1 MINSPK
7 NLIFLEKVVY
17 QMDNSAVKLNGL
29 PEGWNKYS
37 DELRD
42 VFTYMTTS
50 MSQELPV
57 VSLDTYY
64 FILAIM
70 MHRKN
75 DAYHIIDKVL
85 TTSAIEEIY
94 NAYYMEVKA
103 NALIAV
109 KPNRKCIL
117 SSDLNQLLNIT
128 YSRKIK
134 SDVINSADVLLAI
147 LDKSNKTPD
156 EKIKK
161 VKKLFEQS
169 GLFYDMANEAIK
181 EADDEIQL
189 PTVENDVVNT
199 TDNISATR
207 GIGSSAKKMVEE
219 DKLLSQYCINLNDSV
234 KKGKIFD
241 VIGRDNEKK
250 EIYSILGRK
259 NCHNVMILG
268 ENGVGKT
275 ALAQSLAFDIV
286 KGNAPK
292 RFKNATIYSLNITSL
307 MAGTTLRG
315 MLEERVANI
324 GASLSKRKDIIL
336 FIDDIS
342 IISKDK
348 ESNISDMLL
357 PYIDSGDITV
367 IGTSDYEAHRKY
379 IGKDTPVGRR
389 FQTVTLAPMSIT
401 DSIEVIKGVRDIY
414 ENYHNV
420 DFPDNILNCLV
431 SLAARYVT
439 ERNLPSSAIDIMDE
453 TGSRVSRDR
462 EDDNRIT
469 ITEDDIR
476 KTITE
481 RTNIPVEQIGVSE
494 KERILHLE
502 DNIRGKIIG
511 QDKAVSSICK
521 AIKRARLG
529 IRNRGCL
536 FSAMFIGKTGVGK
549 TLLAKKLAE
558 YLFGDEKNLIRL
570 DMSEYAD
577 ETSVGK
583 LIGANPGY
591 VGYDKGGVLTE
602 AVKQK
607 KFCILLLDEIEKA
620 DQKVYNTFLQVL
632 DEGFLTD
639 NTGYKVDFKNV
650 VVIFT
655 SNVGTKAAAEFGHGI
670 GFSKTEGNEEKI
682 MKKELK
688 RKFPME
694 FINRLDEVIYFNS
707 LTNDDIKKIVSI
719 ELNKSISKFNNMGYK
734 LTCDDSIV
742 TRITDI
748 TNEDKDFGAR
758 PVLRAIETTV
768 EDFLADQIL
777 EDKINKKKKY
787 KLSFQNSSLKIS

>member
-1 MINSPK
+1 
-7 NLIFLEKVVY
+7 
-17 QMDNSAVKLNGL
+17 MDNSAVKLNAL
-29 PEGWNKYS
+29 PEGWDKYS

-42 VFTYMTTS
+42 VFTYMSSS

-57 VSLDTYY
+57 VSIDIYY

-75 DAYHIIDKVL
+75 DAYMIIDKVL
-85 TTSAIEEIY
+85 TSSAIEDIY
-94 NAYYMEVKA
+94 NAYYMEVKG
-103 NALIAV
+103 NTLIAV
-109 KPNRKCIL
+109 KPNRKCLL
-117 SSDLNQLLNIT
+117 SSDLNEALKLNYTLNEKSEVITSAHILLTILGN
-128 YSRKIK
+128 SDKI
-134 SDVINSADVLLAI
+134 S
-147 LDKSNKTPD
+147 D

-161 VKKLFEQS
+161 VKKVFEQA
-169 GLFYDMANEAIK
+169 GLFYDMAK
-181 EADDEIQL
+181 EAMNRDYNETSGTLTDENIGYVTDINVVTKTKGL
-189 PTVENDVVNT
+189 LHKKDND
-199 TDNISATR
+199 I
-207 GIGSSAKKMVEE
+207 
-219 DKLLSQYCINLNDSV
+219 LSQYCTNLNDAV

-241 VIGRDNEKK
+241 VIGRNNEKK

-286 KGNAPK
+286 NGNAPK
-292 RFKNATIYSLNITSL
+292 RFKNTTLYSLNITTL

-315 MLEERVANI
+315 MLEDRVANI
-324 GASLSKRKDIIL
+324 GAALSERKDIVL

-348 ESNISDMLL
+348 DSNIADMLL
-357 PYIDSGDITV
+357 PYIDGGDITV
-367 IGTSDYEAHRKY
+367 IGTSDYESHRKH

-389 FQTVTLAPMSIT
+389 FQTVTLSPMSVS
-401 DSIEVIKGVRDIY
+401 DSVEVVRGVREIY

-420 DFPDNILNCLV
+420 DFPDNVLETLV
-431 SLAARYVT
+431 SLSNRYVT
-439 ERNLPSSAIDIMDE
+439 ERNLPSAAIDIMDE
-453 TGSRVSRDR
+453 TGSRVCRDR
-462 EDDNRIT
+462 DTDKRIT

-502 DNIRGKIIG
+502 DNIKDKIIG
-511 QDKAVSSICK
+511 QDKAVASICK

-558 YLFGDEKNLIRL
+558 YLFGDENNLIRV

-655 SNVGTKAAAEFGHGI
+655 SNVGTKAAMEFGNGI
-670 GFSKTEGNEEKI
+670 GFTKDKGNEEKI
-682 MKKELK
+682 MKRELK
-688 RKFPME
+688 RNFPME

-707 LTNDDIKKIVSI
+707 LSNNDIRRIISI
-719 ELNKSISKFNNMGYK
+719 ELDKSISKFNHMGYE
-734 LTCDDSIV
+734 LTYDDSV
-742 TRITDI
+742 ITHISDI
-748 TNEDKDFGAR
+748 TSEDKDFGAR
-758 PVLRAIETTV
+758 PVLRAIESTV

-777 EDKINKKKKY
+777 DDKLDKKKTY
-787 KLSFQNSSLKIS
+787 KIFFEKNTLKID

>member
-1 MINSPK
+1 
-7 NLIFLEKVVY
+7 
-17 QMDNSAVKLNGL
+17 MDNSAVKLNTL
-29 PEGWNKYS
+29 PEGWDKYS

-42 VFTYMTTS
+42 VFTYMSSS

-57 VSLDTYY
+57 VSIDIYY

-75 DAYHIIDKVL
+75 DAYMIIDKVL
-85 TTSAIEEIY
+85 TSSAIEDIY
-94 NAYYMEVKA
+94 NAYYMEVKG
-103 NALIAV
+103 NTLIAV
-109 KPNRKCIL
+109 KPNRKCLL
-117 SSDLNQLLNIT
+117 SSDLNEALKLNYTLNEKSEVITSAHILLTILGNSDKIT
-128 YSRKIK
+128 
-134 SDVINSADVLLAI
+134 
-147 LDKSNKTPD
+147 D

-161 VKKLFEQS
+161 VKKVFEQA
-169 GLFYDMANEAIK
+169 GLFYDMAK
-181 EADDEIQL
+181 EAMNRDYNETSGTLTDENIEYATDINIVTKTKGL
-189 PTVENDVVNT
+189 LHKKDND
-199 TDNISATR
+199 I
-207 GIGSSAKKMVEE
+207 
-219 DKLLSQYCINLNDSV
+219 LSQYCTNLNDAV

-286 KGNAPK
+286 NGNAPK
-292 RFKNATIYSLNITSL
+292 RFKNTTLYSLNITTL

-315 MLEERVANI
+315 MLEDRVANI
-324 GASLSKRKDIIL
+324 GAALSERKDVVL

-348 ESNISDMLL
+348 DSNIADMLL

-367 IGTSDYEAHRKY
+367 IGTSDYEAHRKH

-389 FQTVTLAPMSIT
+389 FQTVTLSPMSVS
-401 DSIEVIKGVRDIY
+401 DSIEVVRGVREIY

-420 DFPDNILNCLV
+420 DFPDNVLETLV
-431 SLAARYVT
+431 SLSNRYVT

-453 TGSRVSRDR
+453 TGSRVCRDR
-462 EDDNRIT
+462 DTDKRIT

-502 DNIRGKIIG
+502 DNIKDKIIG
-511 QDKAVSSICK
+511 QDRAVASICK

-558 YLFGDEKNLIRL
+558 YLFGDENNLIRV

-655 SNVGTKAAAEFGHGI
+655 SNVGTKAAMEFGNGI
-670 GFSKTEGNEEKI
+670 GFTKDKGNEEKI
-682 MKKELK
+682 MKRELK
-688 RKFPME
+688 RNFPME

-707 LTNDDIKKIVSI
+707 LSNNDIRRIISI
-719 ELNKSISKFNNMGYK
+719 ELDKSISKFNHMGYK
-734 LTCDDSIV
+734 LTYDDSV
-742 TRITDI
+742 ITHISDI
-748 TNEDKDFGAR
+748 TSEDKDFGAR
-758 PVLRAIETTV
+758 PVLRAIESTV

-777 EDKINKKKKY
+777 DDKLDKKKTY
-787 KLSFQNSSLKIS
+787 KIFFEKNTLKID

>member
-1 MINSPK
+1 
-7 NLIFLEKVVY
+7 
-17 QMDNSAVKLNGL
+17 MDNSAVKLNAL
-29 PEGWNKYS
+29 PEGWDKYS
-37 DELRD
+37 DELRN
-42 VFTYMTTS
+42 VFTYMS
-50 MSQELPV
+50 SSLSQELPV
-57 VSLDTYY
+57 VSIDIYY

-75 DAYHIIDKVL
+75 DAYMIIDKVL
-85 TTSAIEEIY
+85 TSSAIEDIY
-94 NAYYMEVKA
+94 NAYYMEVKG
-103 NALIAV
+103 NTLIAV
-109 KPNRKCIL
+109 KPNRKCLL
-117 SSDLNQLLNIT
+117 SSDLNEALKLNYTLNEKSEVITSAHILLTILGN
-128 YSRKIK
+128 SDKI
-134 SDVINSADVLLAI
+134 S
-147 LDKSNKTPD
+147 D

-161 VKKLFEQS
+161 VKKVFEQA
-169 GLFYDMANEAIK
+169 GLFYDMAK
-181 EADDEIQL
+181 EAMNRDYNETSGTMTDENIGYATDINVVTKTKGLQHKKD
-189 PTVENDVVNT
+189 ND
-199 TDNISATR
+199 I
-207 GIGSSAKKMVEE
+207 
-219 DKLLSQYCINLNDSV
+219 LSRYCTNLNDAV

-286 KGNAPK
+286 NGNAPK
-292 RFKNATIYSLNITSL
+292 RFKNTTLYSLNITTL

-315 MLEERVANI
+315 MLEDRVANI
-324 GASLSKRKDIIL
+324 GAALSERKDIVL

-348 ESNISDMLL
+348 DSNIADMLL
-357 PYIDSGDITV
+357 PYIDGGDITV
-367 IGTSDYEAHRKY
+367 IGTSDYESHRKY

-389 FQTVTLAPMSIT
+389 FQTVTLSPMSVS
-401 DSIEVIKGVRDIY
+401 DSVAVIRGVREIY

-420 DFPDNILNCLV
+420 DFPDNVLETLV
-431 SLAARYVT
+431 SLSNRYVT

-453 TGSRVSRDR
+453 TGSRVCRDR
-462 EDDNRIT
+462 ETDKRIT

-502 DNIRGKIIG
+502 DNIKDKIIG
-511 QDKAVSSICK
+511 QDRAVASICK

-558 YLFGDEKNLIRL
+558 YLFGDENNLIRI

-655 SNVGTKAAAEFGHGI
+655 SNVGTKAAMEFGNGI
-670 GFSKTEGNEEKI
+670 GFTKDKGNEEKI
-682 MKKELK
+682 MKRELK
-688 RKFPME
+688 RNFPME

-707 LTNDDIKKIVSI
+707 LSNNDIRRIISI
-719 ELNKSISKFNNMGYK
+719 ELDKSISKFKHMGYE
-734 LTCDDSIV
+734 LTYDDSV
-742 TRITDI
+742 ITHISDI
-748 TNEDKDFGAR
+748 TSEDKDFGAR
-758 PVLRAIETTV
+758 PVLRAIEATV

-777 EDKINKKKKY
+777 DDKLDKKKTHKIFFE
-787 KLSFQNSSLKIS
+787 KNTLKID

>member
-1 MINSPK
+1 
-7 NLIFLEKVVY
+7 
-17 QMDNSAVKLNGL
+17 MDNGAVKLNTL
-29 PEGWNKYS
+29 PEGWDKYS

-42 VFTYMTTS
+42 VFTYMSSS

-57 VSLDTYY
+57 VSIDIYY

-75 DAYHIIDKVL
+75 DAYMIIDKVL
-85 TTSAIEEIY
+85 TSSAIEDIY
-94 NAYYMEVKA
+94 NAYYMEVKG
-103 NALIAV
+103 NTLIAV
-109 KPNRKCIL
+109 KPNRKCLL
-117 SSDLNQLLNIT
+117 SSDLNEALKLNYTLNEKSEVITSAHILLTILGNSDKIT
-128 YSRKIK
+128 
-134 SDVINSADVLLAI
+134 
-147 LDKSNKTPD
+147 D

-161 VKKLFEQS
+161 VKKVFEQA
-169 GLFYDMANEAIK
+169 GLFYDMAK
-181 EADDEIQL
+181 EAMNRDYNETSGTLTDENIEYATDINIVTKTKGL
-189 PTVENDVVNT
+189 LHKKDND
-199 TDNISATR
+199 I
-207 GIGSSAKKMVEE
+207 
-219 DKLLSQYCINLNDSV
+219 LSQYCTNLNDAV

-286 KGNAPK
+286 NGNAPK
-292 RFKNATIYSLNITSL
+292 RFKNTTLYSLNITTL

-315 MLEERVANI
+315 MLEDRVANI
-324 GASLSKRKDIIL
+324 GAALSERKDVVL

-348 ESNISDMLL
+348 DSNIADMLL

-367 IGTSDYEAHRKY
+367 IGTSDYEAHRKH

-389 FQTVTLAPMSIT
+389 FQTVTLSPMSVS
-401 DSIEVIKGVRDIY
+401 DSIEVVRGVREIY

-420 DFPDNILNCLV
+420 DFPDNVLETLV
-431 SLAARYVT
+431 SLSNRYVT

-453 TGSRVSRDR
+453 TGSRVCRDR
-462 EDDNRIT
+462 DTDKRIT

-502 DNIRGKIIG
+502 DNIKDKIIG
-511 QDKAVSSICK
+511 QDRAVASICK

-558 YLFGDEKNLIRL
+558 YLFGDENNLIRV

-655 SNVGTKAAAEFGHGI
+655 SNVGTKAAMEFGNGI
-670 GFSKTEGNEEKI
+670 GFTKDKGNEEKI
-682 MKKELK
+682 MKRELK
-688 RKFPME
+688 RNFPME

-707 LTNDDIKKIVSI
+707 LSNNDIRRIISI
-719 ELNKSISKFNNMGYK
+719 ELDKSISKFNHMGYK
-734 LTCDDSIV
+734 LTYDDSV
-742 TRITDI
+742 ITHISDI
-748 TNEDKDFGAR
+748 TSEDKDFGAR
-758 PVLRAIETTV
+758 PVLRAIESTV

-777 EDKINKKKKY
+777 DDKLDKKKTY
-787 KLSFQNSSLKIS
+787 KIFFEKNTLKID

>member
-1 MINSPK
+1 
-7 NLIFLEKVVY
+7 
-17 QMDNSAVKLNGL
+17 MDNSAVKLNAL
-29 PEGWNKYS
+29 PEGWDKYS

-42 VFTYMTTS
+42 VFTYMSSS

-57 VSLDTYY
+57 VSIDIYY

-75 DAYHIIDKVL
+75 DAYMIIDKVL
-85 TTSAIEEIY
+85 TSSAIEDIY
-94 NAYYMEVKA
+94 NAYYMEVKG
-103 NALIAV
+103 NTLIAV
-109 KPNRKCIL
+109 KPNRKCLL
-117 SSDLNQLLNIT
+117 SSDLNEALKLNYTLNEKSEVITSAHILLTILGN
-128 YSRKIK
+128 
-134 SDVINSADVLLAI
+134 
-147 LDKSNKTPD
+147 LDKISD

-161 VKKLFEQS
+161 VKKVFEQA
-169 GLFYDMANEAIK
+169 GLFYDMAK
-181 EADDEIQL
+181 EAMNRDYNETSGTLTDENIGYVTDINVVTKTKGL
-189 PTVENDVVNT
+189 LHKKDND
-199 TDNISATR
+199 I
-207 GIGSSAKKMVEE
+207 
-219 DKLLSQYCINLNDSV
+219 LSQYCTNLNDAV
-234 KKGKIFD
+234 KRGKIFD

-286 KGNAPK
+286 NGNAPK
-292 RFKNATIYSLNITSL
+292 RFKNTTLYSLNITTL

-315 MLEERVANI
+315 MLEDRVANI
-324 GASLSKRKDIIL
+324 GAALSERKDIVL

-348 ESNISDMLL
+348 DSNIADMLL
-357 PYIDSGDITV
+357 PYIDGGDITV
-367 IGTSDYEAHRKY
+367 IGTSDYESHRKH

-389 FQTVTLAPMSIT
+389 FQTVTLSPMSVS
-401 DSIEVIKGVRDIY
+401 DSVEVVRGVREIY

-420 DFPDNILNCLV
+420 DFPDNVLETLV
-431 SLAARYVT
+431 SLSNRYVT

-453 TGSRVSRDR
+453 TGSRVCRDR
-462 EDDNRIT
+462 DTDKRIT

-502 DNIRGKIIG
+502 DNIKDKIIG
-511 QDKAVSSICK
+511 QDKAVASICK

-558 YLFGDEKNLIRL
+558 YLFGDENNLIRV

-655 SNVGTKAAAEFGHGI
+655 SNVGTKAAMEFGNGI
-670 GFSKTEGNEEKI
+670 GFTKDKGNEEKI
-682 MKKELK
+682 MKRELK
-688 RKFPME
+688 RNFPME

-707 LTNDDIKKIVSI
+707 LSNNDIRRIISI
-719 ELNKSISKFNNMGYK
+719 ELDKSISKFNHMGYE
-734 LTCDDSIV
+734 LTYDDSV
-742 TRITDI
+742 ITHISDI
-748 TNEDKDFGAR
+748 TSEDKDFGAR
-758 PVLRAIETTV
+758 PVLRAIESTV

-777 EDKINKKKKY
+777 DDKLDKKKTY
-787 KLSFQNSSLKIS
+787 KIFFEKNTLKID

>member
-1 MINSPK
+1 
-7 NLIFLEKVVY
+7 
-17 QMDNSAVKLNGL
+17 MDNSAVKLNAL
-29 PEGWNKYS
+29 PEGWDKYS
-37 DELRD
+37 DELRN
-42 VFTYMTTS
+42 VFTYISSS

-57 VSLDTYY
+57 VSIDIYY

-75 DAYHIIDKVL
+75 DAYMIIDKVL
-85 TTSAIEEIY
+85 TSSAIEDIY
-94 NAYYMEVKA
+94 NAYYMEVKG
-103 NALIAV
+103 NTLIAV
-109 KPNRKCIL
+109 KPNRKCLL
-117 SSDLNQLLNIT
+117 SSDLNEALKLNYTLNEKSEVITSAHILLTILGN
-128 YSRKIK
+128 SDKI
-134 SDVINSADVLLAI
+134 S
-147 LDKSNKTPD
+147 D

-161 VKKLFEQS
+161 VKKVFEQA
-169 GLFYDMANEAIK
+169 GLFYDMAK
-181 EADDEIQL
+181 EAMNRDYNETSGTLTDENIGYVTDINVVTKTKGL
-189 PTVENDVVNT
+189 LHKKDND
-199 TDNISATR
+199 I
-207 GIGSSAKKMVEE
+207 
-219 DKLLSQYCINLNDSV
+219 LSQYCTNLNDAV
-234 KKGKIFD
+234 KRGKIFD

-286 KGNAPK
+286 NGNAPK
-292 RFKNATIYSLNITSL
+292 RFKNTTLYSLNITTL

-315 MLEERVANI
+315 MLEDRVANI
-324 GASLSKRKDIIL
+324 GAALSERKDIVL

-348 ESNISDMLL
+348 DSNIADMLL
-357 PYIDSGDITV
+357 PYIDGGDITV
-367 IGTSDYEAHRKY
+367 IGTSDYESHRKY

-389 FQTVTLAPMSIT
+389 FQTVTLSPMSVS
-401 DSIEVIKGVRDIY
+401 DSIEVVRGVREIY

-420 DFPDNILNCLV
+420 DFPDNVLETLV
-431 SLAARYVT
+431 SLSNRYVT

-453 TGSRVSRDR
+453 TGSRVCRDR
-462 EDDNRIT
+462 ETDKRIT

-502 DNIRGKIIG
+502 DNIKDKIIG
-511 QDKAVSSICK
+511 QDRAVASICK

-558 YLFGDEKNLIRL
+558 YLFGDENNLIRI

-655 SNVGTKAAAEFGHGI
+655 SNVGTKAAMEFGNGI
-670 GFSKTEGNEEKI
+670 GFTKDKGNEEKI
-682 MKKELK
+682 MKRELK
-688 RKFPME
+688 RNFPME

-707 LTNDDIKKIVSI
+707 LSNNDIRRIISI
-719 ELNKSISKFNNMGYK
+719 ELDKSISKFKHMGYA
-734 LTCDDSIV
+734 LTYDDSV
-742 TRITDI
+742 ITHISDI
-748 TNEDKDFGAR
+748 TSEDKDFGAR
-758 PVLRAIETTV
+758 PVLRAIEATV

-777 EDKINKKKKY
+777 DDKLDKKKTY
-787 KLSFQNSSLKIS
+787 KIFFEKNTLKID

>member
-1 MINSPK
+1 
-7 NLIFLEKVVY
+7 
-17 QMDNSAVKLNGL
+17 MDNSAVKLNAL
-29 PEGWNKYS
+29 PEGWDKYS

-42 VFTYMTTS
+42 VFTYMSSS

-57 VSLDTYY
+57 VSIDIYY

-75 DAYHIIDKVL
+75 DAYMIIDKVL
-85 TTSAIEEIY
+85 TSSAIEDIY
-94 NAYYMEVKA
+94 NAYYMEVKG
-103 NALIAV
+103 NTLIAV
-109 KPNRKCIL
+109 KPNRKCLL
-117 SSDLNQLLNIT
+117 SSDLNEALKLNYILNEKSEVITSAHILLTILGN
-128 YSRKIK
+128 SDKI
-134 SDVINSADVLLAI
+134 S
-147 LDKSNKTPD
+147 D

-161 VKKLFEQS
+161 VKKVFEQA
-169 GLFYDMANEAIK
+169 GLFYDMAK
-181 EADDEIQL
+181 EAMNRDYNETSGTLTDENIGYVTDINVVTKTKGL
-189 PTVENDVVNT
+189 LHKKDND
-199 TDNISATR
+199 I
-207 GIGSSAKKMVEE
+207 
-219 DKLLSQYCINLNDSV
+219 LSQYCTNLNDAV
-234 KKGKIFD
+234 KRGKIFD

-286 KGNAPK
+286 NGNAPK
-292 RFKNATIYSLNITSL
+292 RFKNTTLYSLNITTL

-315 MLEERVANI
+315 MLEDRVANI
-324 GASLSKRKDIIL
+324 GAALSERKDIVL

-348 ESNISDMLL
+348 DSNIADMLL
-357 PYIDSGDITV
+357 PYIDGGDITV
-367 IGTSDYEAHRKY
+367 IGTSDYESHRKH

-389 FQTVTLAPMSIT
+389 FQTVTLSPMSVS
-401 DSIEVIKGVRDIY
+401 DSVEVVRGVREIY

-420 DFPDNILNCLV
+420 DFPDNVLETLV
-431 SLAARYVT
+431 SLSNRYVT

-453 TGSRVSRDR
+453 TGSRVCRDR
-462 EDDNRIT
+462 DTDKRIT

-502 DNIRGKIIG
+502 DNIKDKIIG
-511 QDKAVSSICK
+511 QDKAVASICK

-558 YLFGDEKNLIRL
+558 YLFGDENNLIRV

-655 SNVGTKAAAEFGHGI
+655 SNVGTKAAMEFGNGI
-670 GFSKTEGNEEKI
+670 GFTKDKGNEEKI
-682 MKKELK
+682 MKRELK
-688 RKFPME
+688 RNFPME

-707 LTNDDIKKIVSI
+707 LSNNDIRRIISI
-719 ELNKSISKFNNMGYK
+719 ELDKSISKFNHMGYE
-734 LTCDDSIV
+734 LTYDDSV
-742 TRITDI
+742 ITHISDI
-748 TNEDKDFGAR
+748 TSEDKDFGAR
-758 PVLRAIETTV
+758 PVLRAIESTV

-777 EDKINKKKKY
+777 DDKLDKKKTY
-787 KLSFQNSSLKIS
+787 KIFFEKNTLKID

>member
-1 MINSPK
+1 
-7 NLIFLEKVVY
+7 
-17 QMDNSAVKLNGL
+17 MDNSAVKLNAL
-29 PEGWNKYS
+29 PEGWDKYS

-42 VFTYMTTS
+42 VFTYMSSS

-57 VSLDTYY
+57 VSIDIYY

-75 DAYHIIDKVL
+75 DAYMIIDKVL
-85 TTSAIEEIY
+85 TSSAIEDIY
-94 NAYYMEVKA
+94 NAYYMEVKG
-103 NALIAV
+103 NTLIAV
-109 KPNRKCIL
+109 KPNRKCLL
-117 SSDLNQLLNIT
+117 SSDLNEALKLNYTLNEKSEVITSAHILLTILGNSDKIT
-128 YSRKIK
+128 
-134 SDVINSADVLLAI
+134 
-147 LDKSNKTPD
+147 D

-161 VKKLFEQS
+161 VKKVFEQA
-169 GLFYDMANEAIK
+169 GLFYDMAK
-181 EADDEIQL
+181 EAMNRDYNETSGTLTDENIEYATDINIVTKTKGL
-189 PTVENDVVNT
+189 LHKKDND
-199 TDNISATR
+199 I
-207 GIGSSAKKMVEE
+207 
-219 DKLLSQYCINLNDSV
+219 LSQYCTNLNDAV
-234 KKGKIFD
+234 KRGKIFD

-286 KGNAPK
+286 NGNAPK
-292 RFKNATIYSLNITSL
+292 RFKNTTIYSLNVTTL

-315 MLEERVANI
+315 MLEDRVANI
-324 GASLSKRKDIIL
+324 GAALSERKDVVL

-348 ESNISDMLL
+348 ESNIADMLL

-367 IGTSDYEAHRKY
+367 IGTSDYESHRKH

-389 FQTVTLAPMSIT
+389 FQTVTLSPMSVS
-401 DSIEVIKGVRDIY
+401 DSIEVVRGVREIY

-420 DFPDNILNCLV
+420 DFPDNVLETLV
-431 SLAARYVT
+431 SLSNRYVT

-453 TGSRVSRDR
+453 TGSRICRDR
-462 EDDNRIT
+462 ETDKRIT

-502 DNIRGKIIG
+502 DNIKDKIIG
-511 QDKAVSSICK
+511 QDRAVASICK

-558 YLFGDEKNLIRL
+558 YLFGDENNLIRV

-655 SNVGTKAAAEFGHGI
+655 SNVGTKAAMEFGNGI
-670 GFSKTEGNEEKI
+670 GFTKDKGNEEKI
-682 MKKELK
+682 MKRELK
-688 RKFPME
+688 RNFPME

-707 LTNDDIKKIVSI
+707 LSNNDIRRIISI
-719 ELNKSISKFNNMGYK
+719 ELDKSISKFNHMGY
-734 LTCDDSIV
+734 
-742 TRITDI
+742 
-748 TNEDKDFGAR
+748 E
-758 PVLRAIETTV
+758 
-768 EDFLADQIL
+768 
-777 EDKINKKKKY
+777 
-787 KLSFQNSSLKIS
+787 LSYDAHIRHYL

>member
-1 MINSPK
+1 
-7 NLIFLEKVVY
+7 
-17 QMDNSAVKLNGL
+17 MDNSAVKLNIL
-29 PEGWNKYS
+29 PEGWDKYS

-42 VFTYMTTS
+42 VFTYMSSS

-57 VSLDTYY
+57 VSIDIYY

-75 DAYHIIDKVL
+75 DAYMIIDKVL
-85 TTSAIEEIY
+85 TSSAIEDIY
-94 NAYYMEVKA
+94 NAYYMEVKG
-103 NALIAV
+103 NTLIAV
-109 KPNRKCIL
+109 KPNRKCLL
-117 SSDLNQLLNIT
+117 SSDLNEALKLNYT
-128 YSRKIK
+128 LNEK
-134 SDVINSADVLLAI
+134 SDVITSAHILLTILGNS
-147 LDKSNKTPD
+147 DKIPD

-161 VKKLFEQS
+161 VKKVFEQA
-169 GLFYDMANEAIK
+169 GLFYDMAK
-181 EADDEIQL
+181 EAMNRDYNETSGTLTDENIGYATDINIVTKTKGL
-189 PTVENDVVNT
+189 LHKKDND
-199 TDNISATR
+199 I
-207 GIGSSAKKMVEE
+207 
-219 DKLLSQYCINLNDSV
+219 LSQYCTNLNDAV

-286 KGNAPK
+286 NGNAPK
-292 RFKNATIYSLNITSL
+292 RFKNTTLYSLNITTL

-315 MLEERVANI
+315 MLEDRVANI
-324 GASLSKRKDIIL
+324 GAALSERKDIVL

-348 ESNISDMLL
+348 DSNIADMLL
-357 PYIDSGDITV
+357 PYIDGGDITV
-367 IGTSDYEAHRKY
+367 IGTSDYESHRKH

-389 FQTVTLAPMSIT
+389 FQTVTLSPMSVS
-401 DSIEVIKGVRDIY
+401 DSIEVVRGVREIY

-420 DFPDNILNCLV
+420 DFPDNVLETLV
-431 SLAARYVT
+431 SLSNRYVT

-453 TGSRVSRDR
+453 TGSRVCRDR
-462 EDDNRIT
+462 DTDKRIT

-502 DNIRGKIIG
+502 DNIKDKIIG
-511 QDKAVSSICK
+511 QDRAVASICK

-558 YLFGDEKNLIRL
+558 YLFGDENNLIRV

-655 SNVGTKAAAEFGHGI
+655 SNVGTKAAMEFGNGI
-670 GFSKTEGNEEKI
+670 GFTKDKGNEEKI
-682 MKKELK
+682 MKRELK
-688 RKFPME
+688 RNFPME

-707 LTNDDIKKIVSI
+707 LSNNDIRRIISI
-719 ELNKSISKFNNMGYK
+719 ELDKSISKFNHMGYK
-734 LTCDDSIV
+734 LTYDDSV
-742 TRITDI
+742 ITHISDI
-748 TNEDKDFGAR
+748 TSEDKDFGAR
-758 PVLRAIETTV
+758 PVLRAIESTV

-777 EDKINKKKKY
+777 DDKLDKKKTY
-787 KLSFQNSSLKIS
+787 KIFFEKNTLKID

>member
-1 MINSPK
+1 
-7 NLIFLEKVVY
+7 
-17 QMDNSAVKLNGL
+17 MDNSAVKLNTL
-29 PEGWNKYS
+29 PEGWDKYS

-42 VFTYMTTS
+42 VFTYMSSS

-57 VSLDTYY
+57 VSIDIYY

-75 DAYHIIDKVL
+75 DAYMIIDKVL
-85 TTSAIEEIY
+85 TSSAIEDIY
-94 NAYYMEVKA
+94 NAYYMEVKG
-103 NALIAV
+103 NTLIAV
-109 KPNRKCIL
+109 KPNRKCLL
-117 SSDLNQLLNIT
+117 SSDLNEALKLNYTLNEKSEVITSAHILLTILGN
-128 YSRKIK
+128 SDKI
-134 SDVINSADVLLAI
+134 S
-147 LDKSNKTPD
+147 D

-161 VKKLFEQS
+161 VKKVFEQA
-169 GLFYDMANEAIK
+169 GLFYDMAK
-181 EADDEIQL
+181 EAMNRDYNETSGTLTDENIGYATDINIVTKTKGLLHKKDDDI
-189 PTVENDVVNT
+189 
-199 TDNISATR
+199 
-207 GIGSSAKKMVEE
+207 
-219 DKLLSQYCINLNDSV
+219 LSQYCTNLNDAV

-286 KGNAPK
+286 NGNAPK
-292 RFKNATIYSLNITSL
+292 RFKNTTIYSLNVTTL

-315 MLEERVANI
+315 MLEDRVANI
-324 GASLSKRKDIIL
+324 GAALSERKDVVL

-348 ESNISDMLL
+348 ESNIADMLL

-367 IGTSDYEAHRKY
+367 IGTSDYEAHRKH

-389 FQTVTLAPMSIT
+389 FQTVTLSPMSVS
-401 DSIEVIKGVRDIY
+401 DSIEVVRGVREIY

-420 DFPDNILNCLV
+420 DFPDNVLETLV
-431 SLAARYVT
+431 SLSNRYVT

-453 TGSRVSRDR
+453 TGSRVCRDR
-462 EDDNRIT
+462 DTDKRIT

-502 DNIRGKIIG
+502 DNIKDKIIG
-511 QDKAVSSICK
+511 QDRAVASICK

-558 YLFGDEKNLIRL
+558 YLFGDENNLIRV

-655 SNVGTKAAAEFGHGI
+655 SNVGTKAAMEFGNGI
-670 GFSKTEGNEEKI
+670 GFTKDKGNEEKI
-682 MKKELK
+682 MKRELK
-688 RKFPME
+688 RNFPME

-707 LTNDDIKKIVSI
+707 LSNNDIRRIISI
-719 ELNKSISKFNNMGYK
+719 ELDKSISKFNHMGYE
-734 LTCDDSIV
+734 LTYDDSV
-742 TRITDI
+742 ITHISDI
-748 TNEDKDFGAR
+748 TSEDKDFGAR
-758 PVLRAIETTV
+758 PVLRAIESTV

-777 EDKINKKKKY
+777 DDKLDKKKTY
-787 KLSFQNSSLKIS
+787 KIFFEKNTLKID

>member
-1 MINSPK
+1 
-7 NLIFLEKVVY
+7 
-17 QMDNSAVKLNGL
+17 MDNSAVKLNAL
-29 PEGWNKYS
+29 PEGWDKYS

-42 VFTYMTTS
+42 VFTYMSSS

-57 VSLDTYY
+57 VSIDIYY

-75 DAYHIIDKVL
+75 DAYMIIDKVL
-85 TTSAIEEIY
+85 TSSAIEDIY
-94 NAYYMEVKA
+94 NAYYMEVKG
-103 NALIAV
+103 NTLIAV
-109 KPNRKCIL
+109 KPNRKCLL
-117 SSDLNQLLNIT
+117 SSDLNEALKLNYTLNEKSEVITSAHILLTILGN
-128 YSRKIK
+128 SDKI
-134 SDVINSADVLLAI
+134 S
-147 LDKSNKTPD
+147 D

-161 VKKLFEQS
+161 VKKVFEQA
-169 GLFYDMANEAIK
+169 GLFYDMAK
-181 EADDEIQL
+181 EAMNRDYNETSGTLTDENIGYVTDINVVTKTKGL
-189 PTVENDVVNT
+189 LHKKDND
-199 TDNISATR
+199 I
-207 GIGSSAKKMVEE
+207 
-219 DKLLSQYCINLNDSV
+219 LSQYCTNLNDAV
-234 KKGKIFD
+234 KRGKIFD

-286 KGNAPK
+286 NGNAPK
-292 RFKNATIYSLNITSL
+292 RFKNTTLYSLNITTL

-315 MLEERVANI
+315 MLEDRVANI
-324 GASLSKRKDIIL
+324 GAALSERKDIVL

-348 ESNISDMLL
+348 DSNIADMLL
-357 PYIDSGDITV
+357 PYIDGGDITV
-367 IGTSDYEAHRKY
+367 IGTSDYESHRKY

-389 FQTVTLAPMSIT
+389 FQTVTLSPMSVS
-401 DSIEVIKGVRDIY
+401 DSIEVVRGVREIY

-420 DFPDNILNCLV
+420 DFPDNVLETLV
-431 SLAARYVT
+431 SLSNRYVT

-453 TGSRVSRDR
+453 TGSRVCRDR
-462 EDDNRIT
+462 DTDKRIT

-502 DNIRGKIIG
+502 DNIKDKIIG
-511 QDKAVSSICK
+511 QDRAVASICK

-558 YLFGDEKNLIRL
+558 YLFGDENNLIRV

-655 SNVGTKAAAEFGHGI
+655 SNVGTKAAMEFGNGI
-670 GFSKTEGNEEKI
+670 GFTKDKGNEEKI
-682 MKKELK
+682 MKRELK
-688 RKFPME
+688 RNFPME

-707 LTNDDIKKIVSI
+707 LSNNDIRRIISI
-719 ELNKSISKFNNMGYK
+719 ELDKSISKFNHMGYE
-734 LTCDDSIV
+734 LTYDDSV
-742 TRITDI
+742 ITHISDI
-748 TNEDKDFGAR
+748 TSEDKDFGAR
-758 PVLRAIETTV
+758 PVLRAIESTV

-777 EDKINKKKKY
+777 DDKLDKKKTY
-787 KLSFQNSSLKIS
+787 KIFFEKNTLKID

>member
-1 MINSPK
+1 
-7 NLIFLEKVVY
+7 
-17 QMDNSAVKLNGL
+17 MDNGAVKLNTL
-29 PEGWNKYS
+29 PEGWDKYS

-42 VFTYMTTS
+42 VFTYMSSS

-57 VSLDTYY
+57 VSIDIYY

-75 DAYHIIDKVL
+75 DAYMIIDKVL
-85 TTSAIEEIY
+85 TSSAIEDIY
-94 NAYYMEVKA
+94 NAYYMEVKGST
-103 NALIAV
+103 LIAV
-109 KPNRKCIL
+109 KPNRKCLL
-117 SSDLNQLLNIT
+117 SSDLNEALKLNYTLNEKSEVITSAHILLTILGNSDKIT
-128 YSRKIK
+128 
-134 SDVINSADVLLAI
+134 
-147 LDKSNKTPD
+147 D

-161 VKKLFEQS
+161 VKKVFEQA
-169 GLFYDMANEAIK
+169 GLFYDMAK
-181 EADDEIQL
+181 EAMNRDYNETSGTLTDENIEYATDINIVTKTKGL
-189 PTVENDVVNT
+189 LHKKDND
-199 TDNISATR
+199 I
-207 GIGSSAKKMVEE
+207 
-219 DKLLSQYCINLNDSV
+219 LSQYCTNLNDAV

-286 KGNAPK
+286 NGNAPK
-292 RFKNATIYSLNITSL
+292 RFKNTTIYSLNVTTL

-315 MLEERVANI
+315 MLEDRVSNI
-324 GASLSKRKDIIL
+324 GAALSERKDVVL

-348 ESNISDMLL
+348 ESNIADMLL

-367 IGTSDYEAHRKY
+367 IGTSDYEAHRKH

-389 FQTVTLAPMSIT
+389 FQTVTLSPMSVS
-401 DSIEVIKGVRDIY
+401 DSVEVVRGVREIY

-420 DFPDNILNCLV
+420 DFPDNVLETLV
-431 SLAARYVT
+431 SLSNRYVT

-453 TGSRVSRDR
+453 TGSRVCRDR
-462 EDDNRIT
+462 ETDKRIT

-502 DNIRGKIIG
+502 DNIKDKIIG
-511 QDKAVSSICK
+511 QDKAVASICK

-558 YLFGDEKNLIRL
+558 YLFGDENNLIRV

-655 SNVGTKAAAEFGHGI
+655 SNVGTKAAMEFGNGI
-670 GFSKTEGNEEKI
+670 GFTKDKGNEEKI
-682 MKKELK
+682 MKRELK
-688 RKFPME
+688 RNFPME

-707 LTNDDIKKIVSI
+707 LSNNDIRRIISI
-719 ELNKSISKFNNMGYK
+719 ELDKSISKFNHMGYK
-734 LTCDDSIV
+734 LTYDDSV
-742 TRITDI
+742 ITHISDI
-748 TNEDKDFGAR
+748 TSEDKDFGAR
-758 PVLRAIETTV
+758 PVLRAIESTV

-777 EDKINKKKKY
+777 DDKLDKKKTY
-787 KLSFQNSSLKIS
+787 KIFFEKNTLKID

>member
-1 MINSPK
+1 
-7 NLIFLEKVVY
+7 
-17 QMDNSAVKLNGL
+17 MDNSAVKLNTL
-29 PEGWNKYS
+29 PEGWDKYS

-42 VFTYMTTS
+42 VFTYMSSS

-57 VSLDTYY
+57 VSIDIYY

-75 DAYHIIDKVL
+75 DAYMIIDKVL
-85 TTSAIEEIY
+85 TSSAIEDIY
-94 NAYYMEVKA
+94 NAYYMEVKG
-103 NALIAV
+103 NTLIAV
-109 KPNRKCIL
+109 KPNRKCLL
-117 SSDLNQLLNIT
+117 SSDLNEALKLNYTLNEKSEVITSAHILLTILGN
-128 YSRKIK
+128 SDKI
-134 SDVINSADVLLAI
+134 S
-147 LDKSNKTPD
+147 D

-161 VKKLFEQS
+161 VKKVFEQA
-169 GLFYDMANEAIK
+169 GLFYDMAK
-181 EADDEIQL
+181 EAMNRDYNETSGTLTDENIGYATDINVVTKTKGL
-189 PTVENDVVNT
+189 LHKKDND
-199 TDNISATR
+199 I
-207 GIGSSAKKMVEE
+207 
-219 DKLLSQYCINLNDSV
+219 LSQYCTNLNDAV
-234 KKGKIFD
+234 KRGKIFD

-286 KGNAPK
+286 NGNAPK
-292 RFKNATIYSLNITSL
+292 RFKNTTLYSLNITTL

-315 MLEERVANI
+315 MLEDRVANI
-324 GASLSKRKDIIL
+324 GAALSERKDIVL

-348 ESNISDMLL
+348 DSNIADMLL
-357 PYIDSGDITV
+357 PYIDGGDITV
-367 IGTSDYEAHRKY
+367 IGTSDYESHRKH

-389 FQTVTLAPMSIT
+389 FQTVTLSPMSVS
-401 DSIEVIKGVRDIY
+401 DSIEVVRGVREIY

-420 DFPDNILNCLV
+420 DFPDNVLETLV
-431 SLAARYVT
+431 SLSNRYVT

-453 TGSRVSRDR
+453 TGSRVCRDR
-462 EDDNRIT
+462 ETDKRIT

-502 DNIRGKIIG
+502 DNIKDKIIG
-511 QDKAVSSICK
+511 QDKAVASICK

-558 YLFGDEKNLIRL
+558 YLFGDENNLIRV

-655 SNVGTKAAAEFGHGI
+655 SNVGTKAAMEFGNGI
-670 GFSKTEGNEEKI
+670 GFTKDKGNEEKI
-682 MKKELK
+682 MKRELK
-688 RKFPME
+688 RNFPME

-707 LTNDDIKKIVSI
+707 LSNNDIRRIISI
-719 ELNKSISKFNNMGYK
+719 ELDKSISKFNYMGYK
-734 LTCDDSIV
+734 LTYDDSV
-742 TRITDI
+742 ITHISDI
-748 TNEDKDFGAR
+748 TSEDKDFGAR
-758 PVLRAIETTV
+758 PVLRAIESTV

-777 EDKINKKKKY
+777 DDKLDKKKTY
-787 KLSFQNSSLKIS
+787 KIFFEKNTLKID

>member
-1 MINSPK
+1 
-7 NLIFLEKVVY
+7 
-17 QMDNSAVKLNGL
+17 MDNSAVKLNTL
-29 PEGWNKYS
+29 PEGWDKYS

-42 VFTYMTTS
+42 VFTYMSSS

-57 VSLDTYY
+57 VSIDIYY

-75 DAYHIIDKVL
+75 DAYMIIDKVL
-85 TTSAIEEIY
+85 TSSAIEDIY
-94 NAYYMEVKA
+94 NAYYMEVKG
-103 NALIAV
+103 NTLIAV
-109 KPNRKCIL
+109 KPNRKCLL
-117 SSDLNQLLNIT
+117 SSDLNEALKLNYTLNENSEVITSAHILLTILGN
-128 YSRKIK
+128 SDKI
-134 SDVINSADVLLAI
+134 S
-147 LDKSNKTPD
+147 D

-161 VKKLFEQS
+161 VKKVFEQA
-169 GLFYDMANEAIK
+169 GLFYDMAK
-181 EADDEIQL
+181 EAMNRDYNETSGTLTDENIGYVTDINVVTKTKGL
-189 PTVENDVVNT
+189 LHKKDND
-199 TDNISATR
+199 I
-207 GIGSSAKKMVEE
+207 
-219 DKLLSQYCINLNDSV
+219 LSQYCTNLNDAV

-286 KGNAPK
+286 NGNAPK
-292 RFKNATIYSLNITSL
+292 RFKNTTLYSLNITTL

-315 MLEERVANI
+315 MLEDRVANI
-324 GASLSKRKDIIL
+324 GAALSERKDIVL

-348 ESNISDMLL
+348 DSNIADMLL
-357 PYIDSGDITV
+357 PYIDGGDITV
-367 IGTSDYEAHRKY
+367 IGTSDYESHRKY

-389 FQTVTLAPMSIT
+389 FQTVTLSPMSVS
-401 DSIEVIKGVRDIY
+401 DSIEVVRGVREIY

-420 DFPDNILNCLV
+420 DFPDNVLETLV
-431 SLAARYVT
+431 SLSNRYVT

-453 TGSRVSRDR
+453 TGSRVCRDR
-462 EDDNRIT
+462 ETDKRIT

-502 DNIRGKIIG
+502 DNIKDKIIG
-511 QDKAVSSICK
+511 QDKAVASICK

-558 YLFGDEKNLIRL
+558 YLFGDENNLIRV

-655 SNVGTKAAAEFGHGI
+655 SNVGTKAAMEFGNGI
-670 GFSKTEGNEEKI
+670 GFTKDKGNEEKI
-682 MKKELK
+682 MKRELK
-688 RKFPME
+688 RNFPME

-707 LTNDDIKKIVSI
+707 LSNNDIRRIISI
-719 ELNKSISKFNNMGYK
+719 ELDKSISKFNHMGYE
-734 LTCDDSIV
+734 LTYDDSV
-742 TRITDI
+742 ITHISDI
-748 TNEDKDFGAR
+748 TSEDKDFGAR
-758 PVLRAIETTV
+758 PVLRAIEATV

-777 EDKINKKKKY
+777 DDKLDKKKTY
-787 KLSFQNSSLKIS
+787 KIFFEKNTLKID

>member
-1 MINSPK
+1 
-7 NLIFLEKVVY
+7 
-17 QMDNSAVKLNGL
+17 MDNSAVKLNGL

-161 VKKLFEQS
+161 VKKLFERS

-189 PTVENDVVNT
+189 PTVENDVINT
-199 TDNISATR
+199 TDNISAIR
-207 GIGSSAKKMVEE
+207 GIGSSVKKMVEE

-348 ESNISDMLL
+348 ESNVSDMLL

-502 DNIRGKIIG
+502 DNIKGKIIG

-670 GFSKTEGNEEKI
+670 GFSKNEGNEEKI

>member
-1 MINSPK
+1 
-7 NLIFLEKVVY
+7 
-17 QMDNSAVKLNGL
+17 MDNSAVKLNTL
-29 PEGWNKYS
+29 PEGWDKYS

-42 VFTYMTTS
+42 VFTYMSSS

-57 VSLDTYY
+57 VSIDIYY

-75 DAYHIIDKVL
+75 DAYMIIDKVL
-85 TTSAIEEIY
+85 TSSAIEDIY
-94 NAYYMEVKA
+94 NAYYMEVKG
-103 NALIAV
+103 NTLIAV
-109 KPNRKCIL
+109 KPNRKCLL
-117 SSDLNQLLNIT
+117 SSDLNEALKLNYT
-128 YSRKIK
+128 LNEK
-134 SDVINSADVLLAI
+134 SDVITSAHILLTILGNS
-147 LDKSNKTPD
+147 DKISD

-161 VKKLFEQS
+161 VKKVFEQA
-169 GLFYDMANEAIK
+169 GLFYDMAK
-181 EADDEIQL
+181 EAMNRDYNETSGALTDENIGYATDINIVTKTKGL
-189 PTVENDVVNT
+189 LHKKDND
-199 TDNISATR
+199 I
-207 GIGSSAKKMVEE
+207 
-219 DKLLSQYCINLNDSV
+219 LSQYCTNLNDAV

-286 KGNAPK
+286 NGNAPK
-292 RFKNATIYSLNITSL
+292 RFKNTTIYSLNVTTL

-315 MLEERVANI
+315 MLEDRVANI
-324 GASLSKRKDIIL
+324 GAALSERKDIVL

-348 ESNISDMLL
+348 ESNIADMLL

-367 IGTSDYEAHRKY
+367 IGTSDYESHRKH

-389 FQTVTLAPMSIT
+389 FQTVTLSPMSVS
-401 DSIEVIKGVRDIY
+401 DSVEVVRGVREIY

-420 DFPDNILNCLV
+420 DFPDNVLETLV
-431 SLAARYVT
+431 SLSNRYVT

-453 TGSRVSRDR
+453 TGSRICRDR
-462 EDDNRIT
+462 DTDKRIT

-502 DNIRGKIIG
+502 DNIKDKIIG
-511 QDKAVSSICK
+511 QDRAVASICK

-558 YLFGDEKNLIRL
+558 YLFGDENNLIRV

-655 SNVGTKAAAEFGHGI
+655 SNVGTKAAMEFGNGI
-670 GFSKTEGNEEKI
+670 GFTKDKGNEEKI
-682 MKKELK
+682 MKRELK
-688 RKFPME
+688 RNFPME

-707 LTNDDIKKIVSI
+707 LSNNDIRRIISI
-719 ELNKSISKFNNMGYK
+719 ELDKSISKFNHMGYE
-734 LTCDDSIV
+734 LTYDDSV
-742 TRITDI
+742 ITHISDI
-748 TNEDKDFGAR
+748 TSEDKDFGAR
-758 PVLRAIETTV
+758 PVLRAIESTV

-777 EDKINKKKKY
+777 DDKLDKKKTY
-787 KLSFQNSSLKIS
+787 KIFFEKNTLKID

>member
-1 MINSPK
+1 
-7 NLIFLEKVVY
+7 
-17 QMDNSAVKLNGL
+17 MDNSAVKLNAL
-29 PEGWNKYS
+29 PEGWDKYS
-37 DELRD
+37 DELRN
-42 VFTYMTTS
+42 VFTYMSSS

-57 VSLDTYY
+57 VSIDIYY

-75 DAYHIIDKVL
+75 DAYMIIDKVL
-85 TTSAIEEIY
+85 TSSAIEDIY
-94 NAYYMEVKA
+94 NAYYMEVKG
-103 NALIAV
+103 NTLIAV
-109 KPNRKCIL
+109 KPNRKCLL
-117 SSDLNQLLNIT
+117 SSDLNEALKLNYTLNEKSEVITSAHILLTILGN
-128 YSRKIK
+128 SDKI
-134 SDVINSADVLLAI
+134 S
-147 LDKSNKTPD
+147 D

-161 VKKLFEQS
+161 VKKVFEQA
-169 GLFYDMANEAIK
+169 GLFYDMAK
-181 EADDEIQL
+181 EAMNGDYNETSSTLTDENIGYATDINVVTKTKGL
-189 PTVENDVVNT
+189 LHKKDND
-199 TDNISATR
+199 I
-207 GIGSSAKKMVEE
+207 
-219 DKLLSQYCINLNDSV
+219 LSQYCTNLNDAV

-241 VIGRDNEKK
+241 VIGRNNEKK

-286 KGNAPK
+286 NGNAPK
-292 RFKNATIYSLNITSL
+292 RFKNTTLYSLNVTTL

-315 MLEERVANI
+315 MLEDRVANI
-324 GASLSKRKDIIL
+324 GAALSERKDIVL

-348 ESNISDMLL
+348 DSNIADMLL
-357 PYIDSGDITV
+357 PYIDGGDITV
-367 IGTSDYEAHRKY
+367 IGTSDYESHRKH

-389 FQTVTLAPMSIT
+389 FQTVTLSPMSVS
-401 DSIEVIKGVRDIY
+401 DSVEVIRGVREIY

-420 DFPDNILNCLV
+420 DFPDNVLETLV
-431 SLAARYVT
+431 SLSNRYVT

-453 TGSRVSRDR
+453 TGSRVCRDR
-462 EDDNRIT
+462 ETDKRIT

-502 DNIRGKIIG
+502 DNIKDKIIG
-511 QDKAVSSICK
+511 QDRAVASICK

-558 YLFGDEKNLIRL
+558 YLFGDENNLIRV

-655 SNVGTKAAAEFGHGI
+655 SNVGTKAAMEFGNGI
-670 GFSKTEGNEEKI
+670 GFTKDKGNEEKI
-682 MKKELK
+682 MKRELK
-688 RKFPME
+688 RNFPME

-707 LTNDDIKKIVSI
+707 LSNNDIRRIISI
-719 ELNKSISKFNNMGYK
+719 ELDKSISKFKHMGYE
-734 LTCDDSIV
+734 LTYDDSV
-742 TRITDI
+742 ITHISDI
-748 TNEDKDFGAR
+748 TSEDKDFGAR
-758 PVLRAIETTV
+758 PVLRAIEATV

-777 EDKINKKKKY
+777 DDKLDKKKTY
-787 KLSFQNSSLKIS
+787 KIFFEKNTLKID

>member
-1 MINSPK
+1 
-7 NLIFLEKVVY
+7 
-17 QMDNSAVKLNGL
+17 MDNGAVKLNTL
-29 PEGWNKYS
+29 PEGWDKYS

-42 VFTYMTTS
+42 VFTYMSSS

-57 VSLDTYY
+57 VSIDIYY

-75 DAYHIIDKVL
+75 DAYMIIDKVL
-85 TTSAIEEIY
+85 TSSAIEDIY
-94 NAYYMEVKA
+94 NAYYMEVKG
-103 NALIAV
+103 NTLIAV
-109 KPNRKCIL
+109 KPNRKCLL
-117 SSDLNQLLNIT
+117 SSDLNEALKLNYTLNEKSEVITSAHILLTILGNSDKIT
-128 YSRKIK
+128 
-134 SDVINSADVLLAI
+134 
-147 LDKSNKTPD
+147 D

-161 VKKLFEQS
+161 VKKVFEQA
-169 GLFYDMANEAIK
+169 GLFYDMAK
-181 EADDEIQL
+181 EAMNRDYNETSGTLTDENIEYATDINIVTKTKGL
-189 PTVENDVVNT
+189 LHKKDND
-199 TDNISATR
+199 I
-207 GIGSSAKKMVEE
+207 
-219 DKLLSQYCINLNDSV
+219 LSQYCTNLNDAV

-286 KGNAPK
+286 NGNAPK
-292 RFKNATIYSLNITSL
+292 RFKNTTLYSLNITTL

-315 MLEERVANI
+315 MLEDRVANI
-324 GASLSKRKDIIL
+324 GAALSERKDVVL

-348 ESNISDMLL
+348 DSNIADMLL

-367 IGTSDYEAHRKY
+367 IGTSDYEAHRKH

-389 FQTVTLAPMSIT
+389 FQTVTLSPMSVS
-401 DSIEVIKGVRDIY
+401 DSIEVVRGVREIY

-420 DFPDNILNCLV
+420 DFPDNVLETLV
-431 SLAARYVT
+431 SLSNRYVT

-453 TGSRVSRDR
+453 TGSRVCRDR
-462 EDDNRIT
+462 DTDKRIT

-502 DNIRGKIIG
+502 DNIKDKIIG
-511 QDKAVSSICK
+511 QDKAVASICK

-558 YLFGDEKNLIRL
+558 YLFGDENNLIRV

-655 SNVGTKAAAEFGHGI
+655 SNVGTKAAMEFGNGI
-670 GFSKTEGNEEKI
+670 GFTKDKGNEEKI
-682 MKKELK
+682 MKRELK
-688 RKFPME
+688 RNFPME

-707 LTNDDIKKIVSI
+707 LSNNDIRRIISI
-719 ELNKSISKFNNMGYK
+719 ELDKSISKFNHMGYK
-734 LTCDDSIV
+734 LTYDDSV
-742 TRITDI
+742 ITHISDI
-748 TNEDKDFGAR
+748 TSEDKDFGAR
-758 PVLRAIETTV
+758 PVLRAIESTV

-777 EDKINKKKKY
+777 DDKLDKKKTY
-787 KLSFQNSSLKIS
+787 KIFFEKNTLKID

>member
-1 MINSPK
+1 
-7 NLIFLEKVVY
+7 
-17 QMDNSAVKLNGL
+17 MDNSAVKLNAL
-29 PEGWNKYS
+29 PEGWDKYS
-37 DELRD
+37 DELRN
-42 VFTYMTTS
+42 VFTYMSSS

-57 VSLDTYY
+57 VSIDIYY

-75 DAYHIIDKVL
+75 DAYMIIDKVL
-85 TTSAIEEIY
+85 TSSAIEDIY
-94 NAYYMEVKA
+94 NAYYMEVKG
-103 NALIAV
+103 NTLIAV
-109 KPNRKCIL
+109 KPNRKCLL
-117 SSDLNQLLNIT
+117 SSDLNEALKLNYTLNEKSEVITSAHILLTILGN
-128 YSRKIK
+128 SDKI
-134 SDVINSADVLLAI
+134 S
-147 LDKSNKTPD
+147 D

-161 VKKLFEQS
+161 VKKVFEQA
-169 GLFYDMANEAIK
+169 GLFYDMAK
-181 EADDEIQL
+181 EAMNRDYNETSGTMTDENIGYATDINVVTKTKGLQHKKD
-189 PTVENDVVNT
+189 ND
-199 TDNISATR
+199 I
-207 GIGSSAKKMVEE
+207 
-219 DKLLSQYCINLNDSV
+219 LSRYCTNLNDAV

-286 KGNAPK
+286 NGNAPK
-292 RFKNATIYSLNITSL
+292 RFKNTTLYSLNITTL

-315 MLEERVANI
+315 MLEDRVANI
-324 GASLSKRKDIIL
+324 GAALSERKDIVL

-348 ESNISDMLL
+348 DSNIADMLL
-357 PYIDSGDITV
+357 PYIDGGDITV
-367 IGTSDYEAHRKY
+367 IGTSDYESHRKY

-389 FQTVTLAPMSIT
+389 FQTVTLSPMSVS
-401 DSIEVIKGVRDIY
+401 DSVAVIRGVREIY

-420 DFPDNILNCLV
+420 DFPDNVLETLV
-431 SLAARYVT
+431 SLSNRYVT

-453 TGSRVSRDR
+453 TGSRVCRDR
-462 EDDNRIT
+462 ETDKRIT

-502 DNIRGKIIG
+502 DNIKDKIIG
-511 QDKAVSSICK
+511 QDRAVASICK

-558 YLFGDEKNLIRL
+558 YLFGDENNLIRI

-655 SNVGTKAAAEFGHGI
+655 SNVGTKAAMEFGNGI
-670 GFSKTEGNEEKI
+670 GFTKDKGNEEKI
-682 MKKELK
+682 MKRELK
-688 RKFPME
+688 RNFPME

-707 LTNDDIKKIVSI
+707 LSNNDIRRIISI
-719 ELNKSISKFNNMGYK
+719 ELDKSISKFKHIGYE
-734 LTCDDSIV
+734 LTYDDSV
-742 TRITDI
+742 ITHISDI
-748 TNEDKDFGAR
+748 TSEDKDFGAR
-758 PVLRAIETTV
+758 PVLRAIEATV

-777 EDKINKKKKY
+777 DDKLDKKKTHKIFFE
-787 KLSFQNSSLKIS
+787 KNTLKID

>member
-1 MINSPK
+1 
-7 NLIFLEKVVY
+7 
-17 QMDNSAVKLNGL
+17 MDNSAVKLNTL
-29 PEGWNKYS
+29 PEGWDKYS

-42 VFTYMTTS
+42 VFTYMSSS

-57 VSLDTYY
+57 VSIDIYY

-75 DAYHIIDKVL
+75 DAYMIIDKVL
-85 TTSAIEEIY
+85 TSSAIEDIY
-94 NAYYMEVKA
+94 NAYYMEVKG
-103 NALIAV
+103 NTLIAV
-109 KPNRKCIL
+109 KPNRKCLL
-117 SSDLNQLLNIT
+117 SSDLNEALKLNYTLNEKSEVITSAHILLTILGNSDKIT
-128 YSRKIK
+128 
-134 SDVINSADVLLAI
+134 
-147 LDKSNKTPD
+147 D

-161 VKKLFEQS
+161 VKKVFEQA
-169 GLFYDMANEAIK
+169 GLFYDMAK
-181 EADDEIQL
+181 EAMNRDYNETSGTLTDENIGYATDINIVTKTKGL
-189 PTVENDVVNT
+189 LHKKDND
-199 TDNISATR
+199 I
-207 GIGSSAKKMVEE
+207 
-219 DKLLSQYCINLNDSV
+219 LSQYCTNLNDAV

-241 VIGRDNEKK
+241 LIGRDNEKK

-286 KGNAPK
+286 NGNAPK
-292 RFKNATIYSLNITSL
+292 RFKNTTIYSLNVTTL

-315 MLEERVANI
+315 MLEDRVANI
-324 GASLSKRKDIIL
+324 GDALSERKDVVL

-348 ESNISDMLL
+348 ESNIADMLL

-389 FQTVTLAPMSIT
+389 FQTVTLSPMSVS
-401 DSIEVIKGVRDIY
+401 DSVEVVRGVREIY

-420 DFPDNILNCLV
+420 DFPDNVLETLV
-431 SLAARYVT
+431 SLSNRYVT

-453 TGSRVSRDR
+453 TGSRVCRDR
-462 EDDNRIT
+462 DTDKRIT

-502 DNIRGKIIG
+502 DNIKDKIIG
-511 QDKAVSSICK
+511 QDRAVASICK

-558 YLFGDEKNLIRL
+558 YLFGDENNLIRI

-655 SNVGTKAAAEFGHGI
+655 SNVGTKAAMEFGNGI
-670 GFSKTEGNEEKI
+670 GFTKDKGNEDKI
-682 MKKELK
+682 MKRELK
-688 RKFPME
+688 RNFPME

-707 LTNDDIKKIVSI
+707 LSNNDIRRIISI
-719 ELNKSISKFNNMGYK
+719 ELDKSISKFNYMGYK
-734 LTCDDSIV
+734 LTYDDSV
-742 TRITDI
+742 ITHISDI
-748 TNEDKDFGAR
+748 TSEDKDFGAR
-758 PVLRAIETTV
+758 PVLRAIESTV

-777 EDKINKKKKY
+777 DDKLDKKKTY
-787 KLSFQNSSLKIS
+787 KIFFEKNTLKID

>member
-1 MINSPK
+1 
-7 NLIFLEKVVY
+7 
-17 QMDNSAVKLNGL
+17 MDNSAVKLNTL
-29 PEGWNKYS
+29 PAGWDKYS

-42 VFTYMTTS
+42 VFTYMSSS

-57 VSLDTYY
+57 VSIDIYY

-75 DAYHIIDKVL
+75 DAYMIIDKVL
-85 TTSAIEEIY
+85 TSSAIEDIY
-94 NAYYMEVKA
+94 NAYYMEVKG
-103 NALIAV
+103 NTLIAV
-109 KPNRKCIL
+109 KPNRKCLL
-117 SSDLNQLLNIT
+117 SSDLNEALKLNYTLNEKSEVITSAHILLTILGN
-128 YSRKIK
+128 SDKI
-134 SDVINSADVLLAI
+134 S
-147 LDKSNKTPD
+147 D

-161 VKKLFEQS
+161 VKKVFEQA
-169 GLFYDMANEAIK
+169 GLFYDMAK
-181 EADDEIQL
+181 EAMNRDYNETSGTLTDENIGYATDINVVTKTKGL
-189 PTVENDVVNT
+189 LHKKDND
-199 TDNISATR
+199 I
-207 GIGSSAKKMVEE
+207 
-219 DKLLSQYCINLNDSV
+219 LSQYCTNLNDAV
-234 KKGKIFD
+234 KRGKIFD

-286 KGNAPK
+286 NGNSPK
-292 RFKNATIYSLNITSL
+292 RFKNTTLYSLNITTL

-315 MLEERVANI
+315 MLEDRVANI
-324 GASLSKRKDIIL
+324 GAALSERKDIVL

-348 ESNISDMLL
+348 DSNIADMLL
-357 PYIDSGDITV
+357 PYIDGGDITV
-367 IGTSDYEAHRKY
+367 IGTSDYESHRKH

-389 FQTVTLAPMSIT
+389 FQTVTLSPMSVS
-401 DSIEVIKGVRDIY
+401 DSIEVVRGVREIY

-420 DFPDNILNCLV
+420 DFPDNVLETLV
-431 SLAARYVT
+431 SLSNRYVT

-453 TGSRVSRDR
+453 TGSRVCRDR
-462 EDDNRIT
+462 ETDKRIT

-502 DNIRGKIIG
+502 DNIKDKIIG
-511 QDKAVSSICK
+511 QDKAVASICK

-558 YLFGDEKNLIRL
+558 YLFGDENNLIRV

-655 SNVGTKAAAEFGHGI
+655 SNVGTKAAMEFGNGI
-670 GFSKTEGNEEKI
+670 GFTKDKGNEEKI
-682 MKKELK
+682 MKRELK
-688 RKFPME
+688 RNFPME

-707 LTNDDIKKIVSI
+707 LSNNDIRRIISI
-719 ELNKSISKFNNMGYK
+719 ELDKSISKFNHMGYE
-734 LTCDDSIV
+734 LTYDDSV
-742 TRITDI
+742 ITHISDI
-748 TNEDKDFGAR
+748 TSEDKDFGAR
-758 PVLRAIETTV
+758 PVLRAIESTV

-777 EDKINKKKKY
+777 DDKLDKKKTY
-787 KLSFQNSSLKIS
+787 KIFFEKNTLKID

>member
-1 MINSPK
+1 
-7 NLIFLEKVVY
+7 
-17 QMDNSAVKLNGL
+17 MDNSAVKLNTL
-29 PEGWNKYS
+29 PEGWDKYS

-42 VFTYMTTS
+42 VFTYMSSS

-57 VSLDTYY
+57 VSIDIYY

-75 DAYHIIDKVL
+75 DAYMIIDKVL
-85 TTSAIEEIY
+85 TSSAIEDIY
-94 NAYYMEVKA
+94 NAYYMEVKG
-103 NALIAV
+103 NTLIAV
-109 KPNRKCIL
+109 KPNRKCLL
-117 SSDLNQLLNIT
+117 SSDLNEALKLNYTLNEKSEVITSAHILLTILGN
-128 YSRKIK
+128 SDKI
-134 SDVINSADVLLAI
+134 S
-147 LDKSNKTPD
+147 D

-161 VKKLFEQS
+161 VKKVFEQA
-169 GLFYDMANEAIK
+169 GLFYDMAK
-181 EADDEIQL
+181 EAMNRDYNETSGTLTDENIGYATDINVVTKTKGL
-189 PTVENDVVNT
+189 LHKKDND
-199 TDNISATR
+199 I
-207 GIGSSAKKMVEE
+207 
-219 DKLLSQYCINLNDSV
+219 LSQYCTNLNDAV
-234 KKGKIFD
+234 KRGKIFD

-286 KGNAPK
+286 NGNSPK
-292 RFKNATIYSLNITSL
+292 RFKNTTLYSLNITTL

-315 MLEERVANI
+315 MLEDRVANI
-324 GASLSKRKDIIL
+324 GAALSERKDIVL

-348 ESNISDMLL
+348 DSNIADMLL
-357 PYIDSGDITV
+357 PYIDGGDITV
-367 IGTSDYEAHRKY
+367 IGTSDYESHRKY

-389 FQTVTLAPMSIT
+389 FQTVTLSPMSVS
-401 DSIEVIKGVRDIY
+401 DSIEVVRGVREIY

-420 DFPDNILNCLV
+420 DFPDNVLETLV
-431 SLAARYVT
+431 SLSNRYVT

-453 TGSRVSRDR
+453 TGSRVCRDR
-462 EDDNRIT
+462 ETDKRIT

-502 DNIRGKIIG
+502 DNIKDKIIG
-511 QDKAVSSICK
+511 QDKAVASICK

-558 YLFGDEKNLIRL
+558 YLFGDENNLIRV

-655 SNVGTKAAAEFGHGI
+655 SNVGTKAAMEFGNGI
-670 GFSKTEGNEEKI
+670 GFTKDKGNEEKI
-682 MKKELK
+682 MKRELK
-688 RKFPME
+688 RNFPME

-707 LTNDDIKKIVSI
+707 LSNNDIRRIISI
-719 ELNKSISKFNNMGYK
+719 ELDKSISKFNHMGYK
-734 LTCDDSIV
+734 LTYDDSV
-742 TRITDI
+742 ITHISDI
-748 TNEDKDFGAR
+748 TSEDKDFGAR
-758 PVLRAIETTV
+758 PVLRAIESTV

-777 EDKINKKKKY
+777 DDKLDKKKTY
-787 KLSFQNSSLKIS
+787 KIFFEKNTLKID